1 MTNLA
6 VAVSVAIQVC
16 LVAHPAHPAVAAVL
30 VASVVVSAHSRLA
43 LAVGPLVELVVVA
56 TVESVA
62 QVQVALL
69 ARPSGRQAGIRPRS
83 AARYRANALSNSLL
97 SVSYTC
103 CCASVGAP
111 CPSSTCAIKWASLS
125 LSWMG

>member
-1 MTNLA
+1 VAVLVVTNLA

-56 TVESVA
+56 AVESVA
-62 QVQVALL
+62 QEQVALL
-69 ARPSGRQAGIRPRS
+69 AQHS
-83 AARYRANALSNSLL
+83 
-97 SVSYTC
+97 
-103 CCASVGAP
+103 
-111 CPSSTCAIKWASLS
+111 
-125 LSWMG
+125 

>member
-1 MTNLA
+1 MVVTNLA
-6 VAVSVAIQVC
+6 VAVSVANQVC

-62 QVQVALL
+62 QVQVALP
-69 ARPSGRQAGIRPRS
+69 AQRS
-83 AARYRANALSNSLL
+83 
-97 SVSYTC
+97 
-103 CCASVGAP
+103 
-111 CPSSTCAIKWASLS
+111 
-125 LSWMG
+125 

>member
-1 MTNLA
+1 MVVTNPA
-6 VAVSVAIQVC
+6 VAVSVANLVY

-30 VASVVVSAHSRLA
+30 VASAHSRLA

-69 ARPSGRQAGIRPRS
+69 AQRS
-83 AARYRANALSNSLL
+83 
-97 SVSYTC
+97 
-103 CCASVGAP
+103 
-111 CPSSTCAIKWASLS
+111 
-125 LSWMG
+125 